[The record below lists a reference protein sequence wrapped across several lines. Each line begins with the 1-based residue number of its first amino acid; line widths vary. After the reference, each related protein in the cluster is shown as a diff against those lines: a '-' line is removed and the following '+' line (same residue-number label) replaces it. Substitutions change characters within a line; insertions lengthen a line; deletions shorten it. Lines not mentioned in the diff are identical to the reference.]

1 MKISYLNMAPMHH
14 ELDGDM
20 KQKFADV
27 YFNNWFIMGKELEAF
42 EEEYAAYCGTK
53 YAVRLR
59 QRSGRSV
66 PYPRG
71 DGHRKGR

>member
-27 YFNNWFIMGKELEAF
+27 YFNNWFIMGKELEALRRNMRHTAGQNTQS
-42 EEEYAAYCGTK
+42 AAATVWTLCTLSSRRW
-53 YAVRLR
+53 A
-59 QRSGRSV
+59 
-66 PYPRG
+66 
-71 DGHRKGR
+71 

>member
-42 EEEYAAYCGTK
+42 EEEYAAVWRWVFNCVSIR
-53 YAVRLR
+53 YAAPA
-59 QRSGRSV
+59 SST
-66 PYPRG
+66 
-71 DGHRKGR
+71 

>member
-42 EEEYAAYCGTK
+42 EEEYAAYWREQNTQSAAATVWTLCTLSSRRW
-53 YAVRLR
+53 A
-59 QRSGRSV
+59 
-66 PYPRG
+66 
-71 DGHRKGR
+71 